1 MKIICVIGTRPEAIK
16 MAPIINILKKDFD
29 VLTVST
35 GQHKELLDQTLSVFN
50 LKSDIDLKIMTPGQ
64 SILDV
69 LSKSIYELSSIFI
82 KENPTIVIGQGDT
95 TTALAAA
102 QASYF
107 NKIPFA
113 HVEAGLRTNN
123 FENPWPEEMNRVLI
137 SKLSTLHFC
146 PTESAKQNLIK
157 EGYTQNLFVTG
168 NTVIDS
174 LLSVISNK
182 VNNNYKN
189 ILCTIHRREN
199 FGQPLKN
206 ILDAILEIVNNNK
219 DVNII
224 FPVHPNP
231 NVKAVVYNKLIHDRI
246 KLCDPLDYRSFCEEM
261 NNSYLILT
269 DSGGVQEEAPAL
281 GKPVLVL
288 RDFTERPEAIEC
300 GVVKLIGTDK
310 TKIVNEVTTLLNSN
324 EEYLKMSTGASPY
337 GDGKAAL
344 RIYKILSD
352 YHEHRI

>member
-69 LSKSIYELSSIFI
+69 LSKSIHELSSIFI
-82 KENPTIVIGQGDT
+82 KEHPTIVIGQGDT

-174 LLSVISNK
+174 LFSVLKNDTTLSQKI
-182 VNNNYKN
+182 
-189 ILCTIHRREN
+189 ILCTVHRREN
-199 FGQPLKN
+199 FGEPLNN
-206 ILDAILEIVNNNK
+206 ILEAILEIVNRNL
-219 DVNII
+219 DISFI

-231 NVKAVVYNKLIHDRI
+231 NVKNIVFNKLKHPRIH
-246 KLCDPLDYRSFCEEM
+246 LCEPM
-261 NNSYLILT
+261 SYLEFCKSMKKSYFILT
-269 DSGGVQEEAPAL
+269 DSGGVQEEAPAIS
-281 GKPVLVL
+281 KPVLVL
-288 RDFTERPEAIEC
+288 RDFTERPESVEM
-300 GVVKLIGTDK
+300 GVSKLIGTDK
-310 TKIVNEVTTLLNSN
+310 DKIIFEVEKLLTSEKEYNSMA
-324 EEYLKMSTGASPY
+324 KGISPY
-337 GDGKAAL
+337 GDGKSAE
-344 RIYKILSD
+344 RILEIIKKINLA
-352 YHEHRI
+352 EK

>member
-16 MAPIINILKKDFD
+16 MAPVIDILKKDFN

-35 GQHKELLDQTLSVFN
+35 GQHRELLDQTLKVFD
-50 LKSDIDLKIMTPGQ
+50 LKIDIDLKIMTPKQ
-64 SILDV
+64 NMLDV
-69 LSKSIYELSSIFI
+69 LSKIIYELNSIYI
-82 KENPTIVIGQGDT
+82 KEQPDMVIGQGDT
-95 TTALAAA
+95 TTVLAAA

-168 NTVIDS
+168 NTVIDA
-174 LLSVISNK
+174 LLSVVPNK
-182 VNNNYKN
+182 KDENHKT
-189 ILCTIHRREN
+189 ILCTVHRREN
-199 FGQPLKN
+199 FGQPLTN

-219 DVNII
+219 DVRIV

-231 NVKAVVYNKLIHDRI
+231 NVKEVVHKKLVHNRI
-246 KLCDPLDYRSFCEEM
+246 KLCEPLDYVSFCKEM
-261 NNSYLILT
+261 NDSYIILT

-288 RDFTERPEAIEC
+288 RDFTERPEAIEY
-300 GVVKLIGTDK
+300 GVVKLVGTNK
-310 TKIVNEVTTLLNSN
+310 NNIVSNVTSLLNSK

-337 GDGKAAL
+337 GDGKASI
-344 RIYKILSD
+344 RIHKILSE
-352 YHEHRI
+352 YEHRI